1 MPVSHDGRIGPS
13 GATAGIVSPQAN
25 AASCALASA
34 ATLRDTSCTPTFPP
48 GRIAT
53 LFTPQQLF
61 GEFETSTDVLVH
73 AAFLERARRER
84 EREREASARLA
95 LGGYVVARLVN
106 RMLALPEG
114 DPEAREGFVWQ
125 MEAVRRHLRDLPGD
139 APESAHLS
147 GIAEA
152 VPATGK
158 SSPGLRLTLTAY
170 AYFLEHEGRL
180 EEALDVL
187 TLASHT
193 HGPTIAPAEYAAAA
207 LFAGRLNRLLARWE
221 RATTCYAAAES
232 AAQLSRD
239 TVTGLR
245 SRLGRAAVLR
255 GQGNL
260 PLAKTS
266 VEAVIERAEAL
277 GLREVLTIAYA
288 DLGAVCDLQGQYADA
303 VQAIYRAFLTSDD
316 SLQRMRVLGDLGI
329 DLRKVGA
336 FEAARLAFEIV
347 VASNTSFLVRT
358 NAVLELMELEALVGN
373 QVAFQRRR
381 AQAEEVRER
390 MTPSMACDFL
400 FKAGSG
406 LLGFGR
412 SGKARE
418 LLVEG
423 RDLAEEHQLNAWYFR
438 FDRALTELETSVARE
453 PEPATWKARLSELPA
468 IREVAVGL
476 REYALQA
483 T

>member
-1 MPVSHDGRIGPS
+1 M
-13 GATAGIVSPQAN
+13 
-25 AASCALASA
+25 
-34 ATLRDTSCTPTFPP
+34 
-48 GRIAT
+48 
-53 LFTPQQLF
+53 
-61 GEFETSTDVLVH
+61 H

-84 EREREASARLA
+84 ERERDASARLA

-106 RMLALPEG
+106 RMLTLPES

-139 APESAHLS
+139 APESAHLC

-152 VPATGK
+152 VPASGK
-158 SSPGLRLTLTAY
+158 PSPGLRLTLTAY

-187 TLASHT
+187 SLASYT
-193 HGPTIAPAEYAAAA
+193 HGPTIAPPECAATA

-221 RATTCYAAAES
+221 RAMTCYAAAET
-232 AAQLSRD
+232 AAQLSAD
-239 TVTGLR
+239 TVTVLR
-245 SRLGRAAVLR
+245 SRLGRSAVLR

-260 PLAKTS
+260 PLSKTA
-266 VEAVIERAEAL
+266 VAAVIEQANGL
-277 GLREVLTIAYA
+277 GLREVLSIAYM
-288 DLGAVCDLQGQYADA
+288 DLGAVCDLQGQYAEA
-303 VQAIYRAFLTSDD
+303 VQALYQAFLCSED

-347 VASNTSFLVRT
+347 LASNTSFLVRT

-381 AQAEEVRER
+381 AQAEDVRER
-390 MTPSMACDFL
+390 MTPSMTCDFL

-406 LLGFGR
+406 LGAFGR
-412 SGKARE
+412 AAKARE
-418 LLVEG
+418 LLEEG
-423 RDLAEEHQLNAWYFR
+423 RGLAEEHQLNAWYFR
-438 FDRALTELETSVARE
+438 FDRALIELATPDAPVT
-453 PEPATWKARLSELPA
+453 EPATRKAGLSELPA

-483 T
+483 N

>member
-1 MPVSHDGRIGPS
+1 MPRRQPSAILFGP
-13 GATAGIVSPQAN
+13 
-25 AASCALASA
+25 
-34 ATLRDTSCTPTFPP
+34 PTFPP
-48 GRIAT
+48 GRIVP

-61 GEFETSTDVLVH
+61 GEFGTSTDVLVH

-84 EREREASARLA
+84 EREREGSARLA
-95 LGGYVVARLVN
+95 LGAYVVARLVS
-106 RMLALPEG
+106 RMLTLPG
-114 DPEAREGFVWQ
+114 ADAEAREGFIWQ

-139 APESAHLS
+139 APESAHLC

-158 SSPGLRLTLTAY
+158 PSPGLRLTLTAY
-170 AYFLEHEGRL
+170 AYYLEHEGRL

-187 TLASHT
+187 SLASYT
-193 HGPTIAPAEYAAAA
+193 HGPVIPPAEFAATA
-207 LFAGRLNRLLARWE
+207 LFAARLNRLLARWE
-221 RATTCYAAAES
+221 PANACYAAAET
-232 AAQLSRD
+232 AAQHTAD
-239 TVTGLR
+239 TVTTLR

-260 PLAKTS
+260 PLARTA
-266 VEAVIERAEAL
+266 VETVIAQAEAL
-277 GLREVLTIAYA
+277 SLREILALAYT
-288 DLGAVCDLQGQYADA
+288 DLGAVCDLQGHYTDA
-303 VQAIYRAFLTSDD
+303 VQAISRAFLCSDE

-329 DLRKVGA
+329 DLGKVGA

-347 VASNTSFLVRT
+347 LASNTGFLVRT
-358 NAVLELMELEALVGN
+358 NAVLELMALESLVGN

-390 MTPSMACDFL
+390 MPPSMTCDYL
-400 FKAGSG
+400 FKAGTG
-406 LLGFGR
+406 LAAFGR
-412 SGKARE
+412 AGKARE
-418 LLVEG
+418 LLVEA

-438 FDRALTELETSVARE
+438 VEQTLTDLETRPRSE
-453 PEPATWKARLSELPA
+453 PEPATRKAGESELPA